1 MERRMVMIFNFTTL
15 TNRFHLL
22 FIKSNFIIIQIVF
35 ILIILFIIILKF
47 IIVII
52 KVMYLIIIV
61 ILHDSYFHL

>member
-22 FIKSNFIIIQIVF
+22 FIKSNFIIIQTVF
-35 ILIILFIIILKF
+35 ILVILFILKF

-61 ILHDSYFHL
+61 ILHDSYSHL